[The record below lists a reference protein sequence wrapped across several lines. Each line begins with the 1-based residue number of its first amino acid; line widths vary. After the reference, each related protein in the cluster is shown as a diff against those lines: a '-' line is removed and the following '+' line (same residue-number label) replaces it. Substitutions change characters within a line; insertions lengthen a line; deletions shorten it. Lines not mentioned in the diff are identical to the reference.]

1 MSSTDQVQ
9 DNVAIKAENT
19 WLFLKWDTSR
29 WDKYS
34 LEDFEPNIIF
44 VYIYTTRDNT
54 NDKWHIVLPI
64 DSVTF

>member
-54 NDKWHIVLPI
+54 NDK
-64 DSVTF
+64 